1 MQEKIDKLN
10 REKYIEFIKNLIIN
24 SEQYKRNIDS
34 NSYVIALDSPW
45 GTGKSYFIDLFL
57 QSIRDETSICA
68 VNYNA
73 WKNDYRDNA
82 FEPLIY
88 DILTSDCLQFSVNNN
103 AEKENIK
110 KLANNIVKI
119 CAAFGKS
126 YIEKI
131 VEDKTGVKFNA
142 PNNIHSAEDFKNFML
157 REIPNL
163 TELNSERES
172 FDDFKKYLRNAIQY
186 LKDYKKKLVIIIDE
200 LDRCKPTFA
209 IQTLE
214 IVKHLFDIE
223 NIVFIFAVLKTKTDY
238 TQNKKINFCL
248 NIYDKQNQLLNKSK
262 RHNSDKNKSKILADV
277 KSSENILRIEYK
289 AYYESIRLL
298 CKKFKISNTLEN
310 LFDINIAQHI
320 VINKLK
326 CFFGECDFYSKSIA
340 ERKIN
345 NKITLDLNVP
355 YEELSVYK
363 RSKRRKILEGNNIC
377 PYGFIPEDWNVE
389 VLINPIKLIEMK
401 VRTMI

>member
-1 MQEKIDKLN
+1 MKIMQEKIDKLN

-262 RHNSDKNKSKILADV
+262 RHNSDKNKSKILEDV

-298 CKKFKISNTLEN
+298 CKKFKISNTLIVSVEAVLTVGTFAADFTTFTSLLFNTTNAFSTFKFFITSTNFFVLISSNFNSSTTIN
-310 LFDINIAQHI
+310 LF
-320 VINKLK
+320 
-326 CFFGECDFYSKSIA
+326 SW
-340 ERKIN
+340 
-345 NKITLDLNVP
+345 TLDVKADFKAALFSFLFILN
-355 YEELSVYK
+355 E
-363 RSKRRKILEGNNIC
+363 
-377 PYGFIPEDWNVE
+377 
-389 VLINPIKLIEMK
+389 
-401 VRTMI
+401 

>member
-1 MQEKIDKLN
+1 MKIMQEKIDKLN

-126 YIEKI
+126 YIKKLLRY
-131 VEDKTGVKFNA
+131 KTG
-142 PNNIHSAEDFKNFML
+142 I
-157 REIPNL
+157 
-163 TELNSERES
+163 
-172 FDDFKKYLRNAIQY
+172 KK
-186 LKDYKKKLVIIIDE
+186 
-200 LDRCKPTFA
+200 
-209 IQTLE
+209 
-214 IVKHLFDIE
+214 
-223 NIVFIFAVLKTKTDY
+223 
-238 TQNKKINFCL
+238 
-248 NIYDKQNQLLNKSK
+248 
-262 RHNSDKNKSKILADV
+262 
-277 KSSENILRIEYK
+277 
-289 AYYESIRLL
+289 
-298 CKKFKISNTLEN
+298 
-310 LFDINIAQHI
+310 
-320 VINKLK
+320 
-326 CFFGECDFYSKSIA
+326 
-340 ERKIN
+340 
-345 NKITLDLNVP
+345 
-355 YEELSVYK
+355 
-363 RSKRRKILEGNNIC
+363 
-377 PYGFIPEDWNVE
+377 
-389 VLINPIKLIEMK
+389 
-401 VRTMI
+401 